1 MLWWF
6 RGFTFKDKNIIF
18 INHQQH
24 SCMIVWRK
32 LRGFWEKSA
41 EKHQALM
48 ALQMIGWILNNNWPA
63 ATHPDVH
70 SDQIFINDLENIT
83 IWNLKHTTMWIVK
96 RFMYSSIYFFVSFIF
111 FSLQWKSYFYKPF
124 TTKLSFLHLK
134 WTVTLWLYVSV
145 W

>member
-18 INHQQH
+18 INHQQY

-70 SDQIFINDLENIT
+70 SDQNIHT
-83 IWNLKHTTMWIVK
+83 WFRKYCHLKLLKTYNNVK
-96 RFMYSSIYFFVSFIF
+96 RFMYSNIHFFVSFLFLFITV
-111 FSLQWKSYFYKPF
+111 KSYFYKPF

>member
-70 SDQIFINDLENIT
+70 SDQILICYLENI
-83 IWNLKHTTMWIVK
+83 VP
-96 RFMYSSIYFFVSFIF
+96 SI
-111 FSLQWKSYFYKPF
+111 LQID
-124 TTKLSFLHLK
+124 TQNMQ
-134 WTVTLWLYVSV
+134 
-145 W
+145 